1 MVILLPR
8 LKYNDIIYTQHPD
21 KEVWFMYGFF
31 YRIQRFM
38 AGRNGVDKL
47 NRFLFVFYIVLSVF
61 SIFIHSLI
69 FYLIQLSFAGL
80 IVFRTLSKN
89 IYRRSKENLLYIKC
103 ETAVKNFFIRNKNR
117 IRDRK
122 THSYIKCKH
131 CKAKLRV
138 KRNKGKHTVRCPK
151 CRQEFSVTIR

>member
-1 MVILLPR
+1 M
-8 LKYNDIIYTQHPD
+8 N
-21 KEVWFMYGFF
+21 GFF

-47 NRFLFVFYIVLSVF
+47 NRFMFVVYIILSIL
-61 SIFIHSLI
+61 SIFIHSLV

-80 IVFRTLSKN
+80 LIFRVLSKN
-89 IYRRSKENLLYIKC
+89 LYQRAKENAAYIKA
-103 ETAVKNFFIRNKNR
+103 ETAVKNFFIRTKNR
-117 IRDRK
+117 FRDRK
-122 THSYIKCKH
+122 THRYIKCRY
-131 CKAKLRV
+131 CKATLRV